1 MESRFGEGLSSSLK
15 LRRRSDVDI
24 MANILDEAREGARK
38 TRLMYRGNMSYRQL
52 HVYLKLL
59 LGLELLALHS
69 NLYKTTVKGLKFL
82 DAYRTLKALMN
93 FRILRL
99 EYCLSQITASTLTL
113 SAALL
118 SNGIACRLSFSL
130 AGATVKARGMSDS
143 PSQAK

>member
-24 MANILDEAREGARK
+24 MGSILDEAREGARK

-82 DAYRTLKALMN
+82 DAYRTLKALM
-93 FRILRL
+93 
-99 EYCLSQITASTLTL
+99 T
-113 SAALL
+113 
-118 SNGIACRLSFSL
+118 
-130 AGATVKARGMSDS
+130 
-143 PSQAK
+143 

>member
-24 MANILDEAREGARK
+24 MANILGEAREGARK

-59 LGLELLALHS
+59 LGLELLAFQS

-82 DAYRTLKALMN
+82 DAYRTLKALM
-93 FRILRL
+93 
-99 EYCLSQITASTLTL
+99 T
-113 SAALL
+113 
-118 SNGIACRLSFSL
+118 
-130 AGATVKARGMSDS
+130 
-143 PSQAK
+143 